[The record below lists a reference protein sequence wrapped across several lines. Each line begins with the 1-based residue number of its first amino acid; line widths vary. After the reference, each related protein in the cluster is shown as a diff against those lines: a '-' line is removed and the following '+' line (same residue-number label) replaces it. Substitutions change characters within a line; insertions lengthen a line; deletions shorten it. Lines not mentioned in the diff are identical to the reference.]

1 VNIPPGFGTVT
12 PYCIVRGAEVF
23 MEFLVGGLG
32 GKQVLRHLDDDGRI
46 KHAQVQLGS
55 SMVMLCEATTDFPPM
70 PSSYYLYVEDAD
82 RAVARALAA
91 GATLVMAVEDKP
103 YGDRQG
109 GVRDACGNYWWISQ
123 RLQPG
128 PY

>member
-1 VNIPPGFGTVT
+1 MHLPPGFGTVT
-12 PYCIVRGAEVF
+12 PYCIVRGAANFV
-23 MEFLVGGLG
+23 EFLVGGLG
-32 GKQVLRHLDDDGRI
+32 GTEVLRHLDDDGRI
-46 KHAQVQLGS
+46 KHAQVQLGTT
-55 SMVMLCEATTDFPPM
+55 MVMLCEATPDFPPM
-70 PSSYYLYVEDAD
+70 PGSYYLYVEDAD
-82 RAVARALAA
+82 SAVARALAA
-91 GATLVMAVEDKP
+91 GATLMMAVEDKP